1 MSAHVTRRGLGMLA
15 LLVLGGW
22 AQAQTNLVSGEGP
35 GWRTLGEADF
45 THVNCASNTWTW
57 REGVLYCTGQ
67 PVGVLRTTHVFT
79 NLELVV
85 EWRHLKPAGNSG
97 VFLWTVPESVVGLP
111 AGRLPRGIEIQ
122 ILDHGYAE
130 QYATRTGKQGDW
142 FTTHGDVFAVG
153 VGLKPFPP
161 LSPNGSRSFPKSE
174 RSRPSPE
181 WNHYYVRAVNGEVRL
196 SVNGEEVSGGSD
208 ANPAAG
214 YLCLESEGSPIE
226 FRTLRV
232 RELP

>member
-1 MSAHVTRRGLGMLA
+1 MSAHGVRRGLGVLA
-15 LLVLGGW
+15 MLVLGGW

-45 THVNCASNTWTW
+45 AHVNCASNTWTW
-57 REGVLYCTGQ
+57 REGVLHCTGQ

-130 QYATRTGKQGDW
+130 QYAKRTGKQGDW

-196 SVNGEEVSGGSD
+196 TVNGEEVSGGSD

>member
-1 MSAHVTRRGLGMLA
+1 MSAHGVRRGLGVLA

-57 REGVLYCTGQ
+57 REGVLHCTGQ

-130 QYATRTGKQGDW
+130 QYAKRTGKQGDW